1 MSDIKTLVEKHM
13 ATSLKEHFLEEI
25 PAGEKIRAFY
35 IKREGTRM
43 MSTLIL
49 FTPEGIVLMGDLCP
63 SKHGACSAYGYGL
76 DWFASKLSE
85 DYLCEKFL
93 HHVWQLEVAK
103 ENCEWQIEQA
113 VEEAKK
119 YRLYEG
125 DGDREDARRS
135 IKEGRRWQAV
145 LKALGDEGTEQACY
159 DEMGDQDL
167 HDGDYLPG
175 YAYPRSDAGWL
186 CAIQQKFSELYWAK
200 QATLSAV

>member
-1 MSDIKTLVEKHM
+1 MSDITTMVEKHM
-13 ATSLKEHFLEEI
+13 ATSLKDHFLEEI
-25 PAGEKIRAFY
+25 SAGEKIRAFY

-63 SKHGACSAYGYGL
+63 SNHGAASAFGYGL
-76 DWFASKLSE
+76 DWFSGRLSE

-93 HHVWQLEVAK
+93 RKCWQLEVAK
-103 ENCEWQIEQA
+103 EHCEWHIEQA

-119 YRLYEG
+119 YRLCEG

-145 LKALGDEGTEQACY
+145 LKALGDEGTEQTCY
-159 DEMGDQDL
+159 DEMCDQDL
-167 HDGDYLPG
+167 YDGDTMPG
-175 YAYPRSDAGWL
+175 YDYPRGDAGWL
-186 CAIQQKFSELYWAK
+186 CAIQQKFSELYRAK
-200 QATLSAV
+200 QAVPSAV